1 MKETRFIEVSP
12 DEVNKIIDVWAT
24 FGWELLGA
32 PQEINYSTTHRTQET
47 DDYYSSEYTTTT
59 HYVKVTFQRD
69 KEIKNYSQLASL
81 QKDYESVPRPG
92 TPPSRFGYFKVF
104 GFIPIWLLIGLIG
117 LLLYVVPGVLIIV
130 WRCVSYS
137 KKNKQWDA
145 DYDNMIK
152 KREEILGK
160 ARALS

>member
-47 DDYYSSEYTTTT
+47 DDHYSSEYTTTT

-69 KEIKNYSQLASL
+69 KEIKKYSQLASL
-81 QKDYESVPRPG
+81 QNEYEAVPRPG
-92 TPPSRFGYFKVF
+92 TPPSRFGYFKV
-104 GFIPIWLLIGLIG
+104 GPIPIWLLLGLIG
-117 LLLYVVPGVLIIV
+117 LVIYVVPGVLIIV

>member
-1 MKETRFIEVSP
+1 MKETRFIEVGP

-47 DDYYSSEYTTTT
+47 DDHYSSEYTTTT
-59 HYVKVTFQRD
+59 NYVKITFQRD
-69 KEIKNYSQLASL
+69 KEIKNYSQLASF
-81 QKDYESVPRPG
+81 QSDYEAVPRPG
-92 TPPSRFGYFKVF
+92 VPPSRFGIFKLF
-104 GFIPIWLLIGLIG
+104 GIPIWIIVSIIG
-117 LLLYVVPGVLIIV
+117 LLLYVVPGVLIII

-145 DYDNMIK
+145 EYDNMIK
-152 KREEILGK
+152 KREEILEK
-160 ARALS
+160 ARSLS